1 MELANLSKDEERV
14 ILNKGTEYPFTGE
27 YDNFFKNGT
36 YVCKRCGSPLY
47 KSNAK
52 FDAGCGW
59 PAFDSEI
66 EGSVK
71 RIPDRDGFRTEIQ
84 CAGCGGHLG
93 HVFQGEGF
101 TKTNTRHCVN
111 SISMKFIPEGDSTE

>member
-1 MELANLSKDEERV
+1 MLHRKKLIFYNDSIRM
-14 ILNKGTEYPFTGE
+14 
-27 YDNFFKNGT
+27 
-36 YVCKRCGSPLY
+36 
-47 KSNAK
+47 NAH
-52 FDAGCGW
+52 
-59 PAFDSEI
+59 SEI

-111 SISMKFIPEGDSTE
+111 SISMKFIPQGDSTE